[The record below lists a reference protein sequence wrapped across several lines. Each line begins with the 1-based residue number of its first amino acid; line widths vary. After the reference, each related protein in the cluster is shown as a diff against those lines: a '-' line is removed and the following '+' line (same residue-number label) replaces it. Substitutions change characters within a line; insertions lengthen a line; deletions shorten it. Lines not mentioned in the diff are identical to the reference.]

1 MTVQISPRKEFRP
14 DAVYMH
20 PFVKICLFIVAIAT
34 PITIFVGAP
43 MRAFII
49 GVSVVGTVFSFAR
62 KDERKGAKW
71 PILIFVIASFVAA
84 ILSLI
89 PEHIEDAIRNHEI
102 GSPVVIED
110 QELSHESAPRWN

>member
-1 MTVQISPRKEFRP
+1 MTVQISPRKTFRP
-14 DAVYMH
+14 DATYMH
-20 PFVKICLFIVAIAT
+20 PFVKVCLFLVAFAT
-34 PITIFVGAP
+34 PMTIFAGNP
-43 MRAFII
+43 MRTFVIVVSII
-49 GVSVVGTVFSFAR
+49 GIVFSFAR

-110 QELSHESAPRWN
+110 QELSHESAPH

>member
-34 PITIFVGAP
+34 PVTIVVGNP
-43 MRAFII
+43 MRAFVI
-49 GVSVVGTVFSFAR
+49 GASLVGIVFSFAR

-71 PILIFVIASFVAA
+71 PILIFVIASFVAT

-89 PEHIEDAIRNHEI
+89 PEHIVDMMRIYGVEVPA
-102 GSPVVIED
+102 VIEN
-110 QELSHESAPRWN
+110 QEPSGESTPH